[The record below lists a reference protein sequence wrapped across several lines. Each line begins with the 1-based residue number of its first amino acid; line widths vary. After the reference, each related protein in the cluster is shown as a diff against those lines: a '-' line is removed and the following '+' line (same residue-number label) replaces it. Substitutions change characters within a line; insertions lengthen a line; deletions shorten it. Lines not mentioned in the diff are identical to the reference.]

1 MRQAIAAV
9 GIVGALVLSAC
20 GESSSTP
27 TAVKT
32 PVVSTRLTPAPSPT
46 PSPSPSP
53 TPRTS
58 ASLPP
63 GLVCSPPTPPPM
75 LRMSLKIHARDG
87 TRIVLD
93 SKPLVPNTNGYCEKA
108 GFGDWKYCETRP
120 EGHPERVACDYLAV
134 GQSEATGRWGPT
146 WYFGDDEVCGT
157 NTENCANHP
166 TEQFMAVAKKKGAY
180 VACAAGDKPVA
191 DGGSRCGEI
200 EVQ

>member
-1 MRQAIAAV
+1 MRHPIAAAGV
-9 GIVGALVLSAC
+9 FGGLVLCAC
-20 GESSSTP
+20 GDSSSTTP
-27 TAVKT
+27 TAVKA
-32 PVVSTRLTPAPSPT
+32 PVVSTGSTPA
-46 PSPSPSP
+46 PSPSP
-53 TPRTS
+53 TPKTS

-63 GLVCSPPTPPPM
+63 GLVCSSPTPPPM
-75 LRMSLKIHARDG
+75 LRMSVKVHARDG
-87 TRIVLD
+87 KRIVLD

-134 GQSEATGRWGPT
+134 GQSEETGRWGPT

-166 TEQFMAVAKKKGAY
+166 TEQFLAIAKKKGAY
-180 VACAAGDKPVA
+180 VACAAEDKPVA